1 MISLYMESKNKT
13 NQPTAKLKLID
24 TENRL
29 VIAGWQGEMHRTDL
43 WLPTTSWGEEG
54 LEVWD

>member
-29 VIAGWQGEMHRTDL
+29 VIAGWQGEMHRTD
-43 WLPTTSWGEEG
+43 EQEG
-54 LEVWD
+54 QKHSDYS